1 MKGSAMSQQK
11 EEFVLNVA
19 ACDAC
24 GETPRKYFV
33 HSVKAVPDWNTIP
46 VAPLDCCAWGGSY
59 RVYGQAQLVL
69 LRDVGF
75 VCRLQCEE
83 QAPVARYQTYFSPV
97 YQDSCMEFFC
107 AFDQNSEK
115 YLNVEMNAKGT
126 CLCEIGTNRHDRV
139 DASENGTVPPVK
151 VEPFAQRTSWS
162 LLLTIP
168 FVTLTRLFG
177 VTQQTFVP
185 GYQFRGNF
193 YKCGDASTAVHYT
206 MWNPVRT
213 PAPDF
218 HQPSFF
224 GTFVMQ

>member
-97 YQDSCMEFFC
+97 YQDSCMKF
-107 AFDQNSEK
+107 
-115 YLNVEMNAKGT
+115 
-126 CLCEIGTNRHDRV
+126 
-139 DASENGTVPPVK
+139 
-151 VEPFAQRTSWS
+151 
-162 LLLTIP
+162 
-168 FVTLTRLFG
+168 LFIL
-177 VTQQTFVP
+177 F
-185 GYQFRGNF
+185 
-193 YKCGDASTAVHYT
+193 
-206 MWNPVRT
+206 
-213 PAPDF
+213 
-218 HQPSFF
+218 
-224 GTFVMQ
+224 